1 MCEGDE
7 EDGGGETEKINLE
20 HHRGKVRN
28 KGAEF
33 ISGPLWGEQTGQL
46 GCGKE
51 RRSTL
56 RRHACLYILRGHQHE
71 PKSCGYEVKSCVYR
85 ETDKICRVLSTV
97 TTSITRTVF
106 SPSGKAGNI

>member
-33 ISGPLWGEQTGQL
+33 ISGPLWGEQAATT
-46 GCGKE
+46 CWV
-51 RRSTL
+51 
-56 RRHACLYILRGHQHE
+56 A
-71 PKSCGYEVKSCVYR
+71 VKKDDPLHV
-85 ETDKICRVLSTV
+85 DVV
-97 TTSITRTVF
+97 VF
-106 SPSGKAGNI
+106 IY

>member
-51 RRSTL
+51 R
-56 RRHACLYILRGHQHE
+56 
-71 PKSCGYEVKSCVYR
+71 
-85 ETDKICRVLSTV
+85 
-97 TTSITRTVF
+97 
-106 SPSGKAGNI
+106 